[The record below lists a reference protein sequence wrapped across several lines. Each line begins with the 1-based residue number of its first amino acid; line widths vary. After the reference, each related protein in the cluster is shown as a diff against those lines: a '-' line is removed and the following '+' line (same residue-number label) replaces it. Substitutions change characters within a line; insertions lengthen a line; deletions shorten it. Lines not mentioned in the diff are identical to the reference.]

1 MKKQKNKALKVSMA
15 TLALLMGTGYVA
27 NSYQVLPTYADTVKT
42 TEAVNLINASTTWK
56 YLDNNVDPGST
67 TDRTAWTKANYQDA
81 DWKSAAGKFGAKNGQ
96 LASLGGNFTPT
107 VLLNQYIEGT
117 SDDIPAF
124 FFRTTVNIDSLDN
137 LSSITGNLYY
147 DDAAIVYIN
156 GVKVAAFDEPDG
168 GFDSNM
174 SYGGSNA
181 STPKTGE
188 INLTKEQLTDVL
200 KTGENIIAVELHQGR
215 ASSSD
220 MYLEFANLQMN
231 YGESEVEVE
240 QKALNLTVG
249 ENESEMN
256 LTWYANTSEAGVVQ
270 LAKAGAMI
278 NGEFP
283 SEFVSINATS
293 NQSNDNG
300 FYYNQA
306 TMTNL
311 EENTKYVYRI
321 VNGDKVSQAYD
332 FTTKDF
338 DGSYNFILAGD
349 PQIGASGNAASD
361 TEGWGKTLEDS
372 VDKFNPNFILSAGDQ
387 VNTASNESQYSGYL
401 EHEELTSVPQATTV
415 GNHDSS
421 SNAYSQH
428 YNLPNVSDKG
438 ATTAGSDYW
447 YVYNN
452 TLFMDINTNNMST
465 AQHREFMEEAI
476 NANPDV
482 RWKVVV
488 FHHSVYSVANHAVE
502 SDILQRREELT
513 PVFDDLGI
521 DVVLMGHDHVY
532 VRSNIMKGM
541 QVVTDTSNLDSV
553 TDPDGILYVTANSA
567 SGSKYYNIKTNISTE
582 FVAKMDQSKQRS
594 ISNIEVSDNQFK
606 VTTYLYDANSDN
618 WATLDTF
625 TINKTNEN
633 EVETD
638 KTFLK
643 IAIEEADK
651 ISQTDL
657 DALVPVVA
665 NEFTAALA
673 NAKDVYNDSN
683 ATQEQVDDAGTR
695 LAYIMHF
702 LDFKKGDKEALQKL
716 VTTIDGLDE
725 NKYTP
730 TTWQAMLPAYEKA
743 KEVLADENAMQ
754 DEITETQEALVRA
767 YIDLRL
773 IPNKD
778 LLNDLI
784 KQAESLKRENYSE
797 ASLNLLQNTINSARE
812 VLANENA
819 TEEQV
824 SEAQT
829 TLSKVLTS
837 MESNETNKVVN
848 TTAKPSTSTTIKN
861 GDQVA
866 TGDNNDL
873 LAYGTLLFTALGC
886 SIIVFKSRK
895 NNQEN

>member
-27 NSYQVLPTYADTVKT
+27 NNYQVLPVYADTVKT

-56 YLDNNVDPGST
+56 YLDNNVDPGSS
-67 TDRTAWTKANYQDA
+67 TDRTAWTEADYQDI

-96 LASLGGNFTPT
+96 LSSLGGEFTPT

-124 FFRTTVNIDSLDN
+124 FFRTTINIDSLNDV
-137 LSSITGNLYY
+137 SSITGNLYY

-156 GVKVAAFDEPDG
+156 GIKVASFDEPDG

-181 STPKTGE
+181 GTPKAGE
-188 INLTKEQLTDVL
+188 INLTKGQLADVL
-200 KTGENIIAVELHQGR
+200 KTGENIVAVELHQGR

-220 MYLEFANLQMN
+220 IYLDFANLQMN
-231 YGESEVEVE
+231 YNEPEVEVE

-249 ENESEMN
+249 ESETEMN

-270 LAKAGAMI
+270 LAKAGAMV
-278 NGEFP
+278 NDEFP
-283 SEFVSINATS
+283 SDFVSINAVS

-306 TMTNL
+306 TITNL
-311 EENTKYVYRI
+311 QENTEYVYRI
-321 VNGDKVSQAYD
+321 VNGDKVSETYD

-349 PQIGASGNAASD
+349 PQIGASGNAVND

-372 VDKFNPNFILSAGDQ
+372 VNKFNPNFILSAGDQ

-421 SNAYSQH
+421 SNAYLQH
-428 YNLPNVSDKG
+428 FNLPNVSDRG
-438 ATTAGSDYW
+438 TTTAGSDYW

-465 AQHREFMEEAI
+465 AQHREFMEEAV
-476 NANPDV
+476 NANPDI

-541 QVVTDTSNLDSV
+541 QVVTDTSELDSV
-553 TDPDGILYVTANSA
+553 TDPDGVLYVTANSA

-594 ISNIEVSDNQFK
+594 ISNIEVNDNQFK
-606 VTTYLYDANSDN
+606 VTTYLYDANSND

-625 TINKTNEN
+625 TINKTT
-633 EVETD
+633 EVETN

-651 ISQTDL
+651 ISQKDI

-673 NAKDVYNDSN
+673 NAKEVYNNSN
-683 ATQEQVDDAGTR
+683 ATQEQVDTAASR
-695 LAYIMHF
+695 LAYIMHY

-725 NKYTP
+725 SKYT
-730 TTWQAMLPAYEKA
+730 TITWQAMLPVFEKA
-743 KEVLADENAMQ
+743 KEVLANENAMQ
-754 DEITETQEALVRA
+754 DEITETQEALIKA

-784 KQAESLKRENYSE
+784 KQAESFKRENYSE
-797 ASLNLLQNTINSARE
+797 ASWSLLQNTINSARE
-812 VLANENA
+812 VLKNENA

-824 SEAQT
+824 SNAQT

-837 MESNETNKVVN
+837 MESNETNKVV
-848 TTAKPSTSTTIKN
+848 KPSANTTIKN
-861 GDQVA
+861 GDRVA

-873 LAYGTLLFTALGC
+873 LAYGTLLFSALGC
-886 SIIVFKSRK
+886 SLIAFKLKK
-895 NNQEN
+895 NNQEG

>member
-27 NSYQVLPTYADTVKT
+27 NNYQVLPTYADTVKT
-42 TEAVNLINASTTWK
+42 AEAVNLINASTTWK
-56 YLDNNVDPGST
+56 YLDNNVDPGSD
-67 TDRTAWTKANYQDA
+67 TDRIAWTKAGYQDI
-81 DWKSAAGKFGAKNGQ
+81 DWKSAAGKFGAKYGQ
-96 LASLGGNFTPT
+96 LASLGGEFTPT

-124 FFRTTVNIDSLDN
+124 FFRTSVNINNLDDV
-137 LSSITGNLYY
+137 SSITGNLYY
-147 DDAAIVYIN
+147 DDAATVYIN
-156 GVKVAAFDEPDG
+156 GVKVAAFDEPSG
-168 GFDSNM
+168 GFETNM

-181 STPKTGE
+181 SSPKLGE
-188 INLTKEQLTDVL
+188 INLTKEQLTNVL
-200 KTGENIIAVELHQGR
+200 KTGENVIAVELHQGR

-220 MYLEFANLQMN
+220 IYLDFANLQMN
-231 YGESEVEVE
+231 YSEPEVEIE
-240 QKALNLTVG
+240 QKALNLTIG
-249 ENESEMN
+249 EDESEMN
-256 LTWYANTSEAGVVQ
+256 LTWYANTNEAGVVQ
-270 LAKAGAMI
+270 LAKAGAMV

-283 SEFVSINATS
+283 SDFVTINAAS

-306 TMTNL
+306 TLTNL
-311 EENTKYVYRI
+311 QENTKYVYRI
-321 VNGDKVSQAYD
+321 VNGNKVSEIYD

-338 DGSYNFILAGD
+338 DGSYNFVFAGD
-349 PQIGASGNAASD
+349 PQIGASGNAESD
-361 TEGWGKTLEDS
+361 TTGWGKTLEDS
-372 VDKFNPNFILSAGDQ
+372 IDKFNPNFILSAGDQ
-387 VNTASNESQYSGYL
+387 VNTANSESQYSGYL
-401 EHEELTSVPQATTV
+401 EHEELTSVPQATTI

-428 YNLPNVSDKG
+428 FNLPNVTDKG

-465 AQHREFMEEAI
+465 AQHQAFMEEAI
-476 NANPDV
+476 KANPDV

-488 FHHSVYSVANHAVE
+488 FHHSVYSVASHAVE

-513 PVFDDLGI
+513 PVFDNLGI

-541 QVVTDTSNLDSV
+541 QVVTDTSELNSV

-625 TINKTNEN
+625 TINKTAKI
-633 EVETD
+633 EVN

-651 ISQTDL
+651 ISQEEIDS
-657 DALVPVVA
+657 LVPVVA
-665 NEFTAALA
+665 NEFSAALA
-673 NAKDVYNDSN
+673 NAKNICSNSN
-683 ATQEQVDDAGTR
+683 ATQEQVDAAATR
-695 LAYIMHF
+695 LAYIMHY

-725 NKYTP
+725 TKYIA
-730 TTWQAMLPAYEKA
+730 TTWQAMLPALEKA
-743 KEVLADENAMQ
+743 KEVLADENSMQ
-754 DEITETQEALVRA
+754 DEITETQEALIRA

-784 KQAESLKRENYSE
+784 KQAEGLKRENYSE
-797 ASLNLLQNTINSARE
+797 ASWNLLQNTLNLARD
-812 VLANENA
+812 VLGNENA

-824 SEAQT
+824 SEAQSE
-829 TLSKVLTS
+829 LSKVLTS
-837 MESNETNKVVN
+837 MEPAETNKVVN
-848 TTAKPSTSTTIKN
+848 TTVKPSANTTVKN
-861 GDQVA
+861 GDKVA

-873 LAYGTLLFTALGC
+873 LTYGTLLFTALGC
-886 SIIVFKSRK
+886 SVIALKSRK
-895 NNQEN
+895 NNQED

>member
-1 MKKQKNKALKVSMA
+1 
-15 TLALLMGTGYVA
+15 
-27 NSYQVLPTYADTVKT
+27 
-42 TEAVNLINASTTWK
+42 
-56 YLDNNVDPGST
+56 
-67 TDRTAWTKANYQDA
+67 
-81 DWKSAAGKFGAKNGQ
+81 
-96 LASLGGNFTPT
+96 
-107 VLLNQYIEGT
+107 
-117 SDDIPAF
+117 
-124 FFRTTVNIDSLDN
+124 
-137 LSSITGNLYY
+137 
-147 DDAAIVYIN
+147 
-156 GVKVAAFDEPDG
+156 
-168 GFDSNM
+168 
-174 SYGGSNA
+174 
-181 STPKTGE
+181 
-188 INLTKEQLTDVL
+188 
-200 KTGENIIAVELHQGR
+200 
-215 ASSSD
+215 
-220 MYLEFANLQMN
+220 
-231 YGESEVEVE
+231 
-240 QKALNLTVG
+240 
-249 ENESEMN
+249 
-256 LTWYANTSEAGVVQ
+256 
-270 LAKAGAMI
+270 
-278 NGEFP
+278 
-283 SEFVSINATS
+283 
-293 NQSNDNG
+293 
-300 FYYNQA
+300 
-306 TMTNL
+306 
-311 EENTKYVYRI
+311 
-321 VNGDKVSQAYD
+321 
-332 FTTKDF
+332 
-338 DGSYNFILAGD
+338 
-349 PQIGASGNAASD
+349 
-361 TEGWGKTLEDS
+361 
-372 VDKFNPNFILSAGDQ
+372 
-387 VNTASNESQYSGYL
+387 
-401 EHEELTSVPQATTV
+401 
-415 GNHDSS
+415 
-421 SNAYSQH
+421 
-428 YNLPNVSDKG
+428 
-438 ATTAGSDYW
+438 
-447 YVYNN
+447 
-452 TLFMDINTNNMST
+452 
-465 AQHREFMEEAI
+465 
-476 NANPDV
+476 
-482 RWKVVV
+482 
-488 FHHSVYSVANHAVE
+488 
-502 SDILQRREELT
+502 
-513 PVFDDLGI
+513 
-521 DVVLMGHDHVY
+521 
-532 VRSNIMKGM
+532 
-541 QVVTDTSNLDSV
+541 
-553 TDPDGILYVTANSA
+553 
-567 SGSKYYNIKTNISTE
+567 
-582 FVAKMDQSKQRS
+582 MDQSKQRS

-797 ASLNLLQNTINSARE
+797 ASWNLLQNTINSARE